1 MSRHIPNA
9 YDLIQQLRDTAQ
21 YHRAKAAEYE
31 ARADRLAASYV
42 PDAKRSIA
50 ISANSK
56 RRALL
61 ALHARRRVMGAGE

>member
-21 YHRAKAAEYE
+21 YHRAKALECE
-31 ARADRLAASYV
+31 ARADRLAAGHV
-42 PDAKRSIA
+42 PDAKRAVEIT
-50 ISANSK
+50 ANAK

-61 ALHARRRVMGAGE
+61 ALHARRRAMVAGE